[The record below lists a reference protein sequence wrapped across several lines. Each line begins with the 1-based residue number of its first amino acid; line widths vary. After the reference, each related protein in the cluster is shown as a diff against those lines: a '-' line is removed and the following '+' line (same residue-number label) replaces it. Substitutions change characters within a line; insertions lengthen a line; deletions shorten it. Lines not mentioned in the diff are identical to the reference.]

1 MFVRVIP
8 ELSFIFLP
16 ITLISL
22 QESLST
28 LSTEKFRASFYELET
43 SLYLNS
49 FSNEF
54 SGNGAKIFN
63 GPEADPSNCTILDSW
78 VFGNFT

>member
-1 MFVRVIP
+1 MFVRVI
-8 ELSFIFLP
+8 LP
-16 ITLISL
+16 IALISL
-22 QESLST
+22 LESLST
-28 LSTEKFRASFYELET
+28 LSTIKFRASFYELET
-43 SLYLNS
+43 SLYFNS

-63 GPEADPSNCTILDSW
+63 RPEADPSNCTILDGW